1 MNKLLNVAQAVP
13 RQFVR
18 EYAFKSDLKIKWVR
32 PEKIACYKPEKS
44 GDLSK
49 LPPLKGDELLPE
61 FRDCK
66 ELEKADNTVKSLFM
80 LSNNANYLTT
90 KHYRNEMVKDVQ
102 RHAQD
107 YGSVEAKL
115 ANMTALIRRY
125 QERME
130 SHPRDKM
137 IKVRLKE
144 LIDKRKKFLK
154 YLRRWDYARFE
165 WILEKLDLVYK
176 PPPEHFHWITRKESL
191 QKLTDSYCENLKEE
205 RLEAYHKQLQA
216 QQIPFLEEAIKKME
230 FVRQEQISC
239 DVPVTVTEEQI
250 ADSKKQLAQ
259 LRELRQAEEAA
270 KTRKQDEDSFN

>member
-18 EYAFKSDLKIKWVR
+18 QYAFKSDLKIKWVR
-32 PEKIACYKPEKS
+32 PEKIACFKPEKS

-49 LPPLKGDELLPE
+49 LPPLNPNEILPE
-61 FRDCK
+61 FSDCK
-66 ELEKADNTVKSLFM
+66 ELEKADDAVKSQFL
-80 LSNNANYLTT
+80 LSNNASYLTT
-90 KHYRNEMVKDVQ
+90 RFYRDEMVKEVQ

-107 YGSVEAKL
+107 FGSMEAKL
-115 ANMTALIRRY
+115 AKMTAVIRRY
-125 QERME
+125 QEHMD

-154 YLRRWDYARFE
+154 YLRRWDYPRFE

-176 PPPEHFHWITRKESL
+176 PPPTHFHWITRKESL
-191 QKLTDSYCENLKEE
+191 QKLTDTYCENVKEE

-216 QQIPFLEEAIKKME
+216 QQIPFLEEAIKKMQ

-239 DVPVTVTEEQI
+239 DVPVTVTEEHI
-250 ADSKKQLAQ
+250 ADSKRQLAQ
-259 LRELRQAEEAA
+259 LKELRQAEEAA
-270 KTRKQDEDSFN
+270 SSQKQKEDGFN

>member
-66 ELEKADNTVKSLFM
+66 ELEKADSTVKSLFL

>member
-32 PEKIACYKPEKS
+32 PEKIACFKPEKS
-44 GDLSK
+44 GDLAK
-49 LPPLKGDELLPE
+49 LPPLKADELLLE
-61 FRDCK
+61 YRDCK
-66 ELEKADNTVKSLFM
+66 ELEKADESVKAQFKLR
-80 LSNNANYLTT
+80 NNASYLTT
-90 KHYRNEMVKDVQ
+90 QFYRDEMVKEVQ

-107 YGSVEAKL
+107 YGSMEAKL
-115 ANMTALIRRY
+115 AKMTAVIRRY
-125 QERME
+125 QEHMDA
-130 SHPRDKM
+130 HPRDKM

-154 YLRRWDYARFE
+154 YLRRWDYPRFE
-165 WILEKLDLVYK
+165 WILEKLELVYK
-176 PPPEHFHWITRKESL
+176 PPPTHFHWITRKESL
-191 QKLTDSYCENLKEE
+191 QKLTDTYCENLKEE

-216 QQIPFLEEAIKKME
+216 QQIPFLEEAIKKMQ

-250 ADSKKQLAQ
+250 ADSERQLAK
-259 LRELRQAEEAA
+259 LKELQQADEAA
-270 KTRKQDEDSFN
+270 SSLKQNEDSFN

>member
-66 ELEKADNTVKSLFM
+66 ELEKADNTVKSLFL

-90 KHYRNEMVKDVQ
+90 KYYRNEMVKDVQ

-230 FVRQEQISC
+230 FVRKEQISC

-270 KTRKQDEDSFN
+270 KTKKQDEDSFN

>member
-32 PEKIACYKPEKS
+32 PEKIACFKPEKS
-44 GDLSK
+44 GDLAK
-49 LPPLKGDELLPE
+49 LPPLKADELLLE
-61 FRDCK
+61 YRDCK
-66 ELEKADNTVKSLFM
+66 ELEKADESVRAQFKLI
-80 LSNNANYLTT
+80 NNASYLTT
-90 KHYRNEMVKDVQ
+90 QFYRDEMVKEVQ

-107 YGSVEAKL
+107 YGSMEAKL
-115 ANMTALIRRY
+115 AKMTAVIRRY
-125 QERME
+125 QEHMDA
-130 SHPRDKM
+130 HPRDKM

-154 YLRRWDYARFE
+154 YLRRWDYPRFE
-165 WILEKLDLVYK
+165 WILEKLELVYK
-176 PPPEHFHWITRKESL
+176 PPPTHFHWITRKESL
-191 QKLTDSYCENLKEE
+191 QKLTDTYCENLKEE

-216 QQIPFLEEAIKKME
+216 QQIPFLEEAIKKMQ

-250 ADSKKQLAQ
+250 ADSERQLAQ
-259 LRELRQAEEAA
+259 LKELQQADAA
-270 KTRKQDEDSFN
+270 ASSLKQNEDSFN